1 MSSWG
6 ENEKRIWEA
15 SEVLKEFEK
24 QTAERAVKL
33 AAHVASLD
41 KTAAP
46 VQQGLKEIATSA
58 ESARKSVSALKKD
71 LGNLSDDQ
79 NSNPAEDESAEP
91 EVSEDEK
98 LQNLVS
104 ELQVMANDAAAVGNI
119 KLAYKI
125 ERTIDEL
132 LGR

>member
-33 AAHVASLD
+33 AAHVSSLD

-46 VQQGLKEIATSA
+46 IQQGLKEIAVSA
-58 ESARKSVSALKKD
+58 DSARKSISALKKD

-79 NSNPAEDESAEP
+79 NSNAAEDEGVETEAAE
-91 EVSEDEK
+91 EEK
-98 LQNLVS
+98 LKNLVN
-104 ELQVMANDAAAVGNI
+104 ELQVMANDAAAIGNI